1 MSAGCSSLSDSLGRR
16 DTRLKGPD
24 GLGGHGGHAVV
35 QSVMPRTESTGR
47 RLQELHFAEHAN
59 DI

>member
-24 GLGGHGGHAVV
+24 GLGGHAVV